1 MKVTLRKSA
10 GDSRERPVAGYPS
23 AEEMALALLRGG
35 RELREMKARIR
46 AIDRKKG
53 VPRA

>member
-1 MKVTLRKSA
+1 MKVTLRKTA
-10 GDSRERPVAGYPS
+10 GESRERPGAGYPS

-46 AIDRKKG
+46 AIDGER
-53 VPRA
+53 RASRA